1 MNVLKNLVLFKLG
14 WVACVMFAAAGRPWL
29 SLLSVG
35 VVVLLHL
42 PQLAAPAKEALLLGA
57 AVLLGL
63 AWESSLVALGIV
75 QYPGHE
81 HAWLAPAWI
90 LAMWALF
97 ATTINHGLAWVKR
110 YWLYAALAGGIGGP
124 MAFYAGANLGA
135 VSFPNMPLALTV
147 IGIGWA
153 VLLPLLALIAE
164 TIIDS
169 TLFEPK
175 AGERPTAPSA
185 RLAAQVQSLVQRG
198 DAL

>member
-14 WVACVMFAAAGRPWL
+14 WVACVMFAAAGKPLL
-29 SLLSVG
+29 SLLSV
-35 VVVLLHL
+35 VAVVLIHL
-42 PQLAAPAKEALLLGA
+42 PQLAAPAKEALLLA
-57 AVLLGL
+57 TAVLLGL
-63 AWESSLVALGIV
+63 VWESALVALGIV

-81 HAWLAPAWI
+81 HAWLAPVWI

-110 YWLYAALAGGIGGP
+110 YWVYAALAGGIGGP

-135 VSFPNMPLALTV
+135 VTFPNTTIALVV
-147 IGIGWA
+147 IGAGWA
-153 VLLPLLALIAE
+153 VLLPLLALLSE
-164 TIIDS
+164 SIIDS
-169 TLFEPK
+169 TLFEPR
-175 AGERPTAPSA
+175 GEARSTAPSA